1 MVLACPVPSLARGLE
16 SRVLGKQ
23 LFEALPKDLLSVT
36 IEVENGSGQ
45 RVECMPA
52 VELPSGWK
60 PITQDHPFTLEPG
73 GSEVRLV
80 SFFIPSAADTGEYD
94 IQCIFA
100 SKADPSLATRQTIRV
115 TVLPVAGLTVR
126 FVDAPRR
133 VVAGEEYEAAFL
145 VGNAGN
151 QEQRV
156 HVVISSL
163 NDLPA
168 VADRT
173 DFSLGPGAS
182 HQVRVTVRTRE
193 SDRGGFTHRVTCR
206 AEVAGNEETHAMA
219 QSFVEVIPS
228 RARPLEGFHRIP
240 SALRLRQ
247 ALQSVTE
254 TTTAA
259 QLELEGQGSLDEGDL
274 HRVEFLF
281 RGPDTLDK
289 TVLGSRDNYSLRA
302 SSPVYEV
309 VLGDAQYS
317 LTPLTEQFFT
327 ACGAGGT
334 AEYRGLA
341 LKGYYARSRWDEPH
355 MSQAGGAFGYA
366 FPDTARVSFQG
377 LSKDQDDMDDS
388 QSLFTASVELTPMP
402 WMELHVEGGSG
413 TGPDETDSAYLGQIA
428 CSGAWGSA
436 HARYIHAGPDFPGYY
451 QDREL
456 ISLSLSGPITDTV
469 QVNASLDQERGN
481 LDKDQLLQQAPL
493 DLRAQTGLSF
503 RPYRDTTYTL
513 SLYHRRLKDLMDS
526 PEYEYT
532 EYTLRSGMMKNVQ
545 ALSCNLFAEAGARKD
560 LLNDRSDLIYQIS
573 ASAYLRSGQD
583 RTYGAHLRYAHGENS
598 DTGTHR
604 TITAG
609 VSGTGL
615 LRGVTQ
621 VTCGAQVDA
630 YPDSSLGNKYLLSA
644 SARHPAGSEGSLLL
658 KATQTL
664 YDDHD
669 YDQDETTLILEYE
682 HRFGLPVARK
692 AGVSSVSGV
701 VKDALTGAPL
711 GGVLLRLD
719 QETFATGPD
728 GRFAFTS
735 ARPGPA
741 YLSIDASRIGLD
753 RIPACDSPL
762 GLDLEAGTD
771 HPLEI
776 LVTTKAV
783 LTGQVVLHRAAAAG
797 GGVPYELEQAPGVPG
812 PKAQGRELVEAEGL
826 ANILVILTG
835 PGGTVRTLTD
845 TRGRFRF
852 TELRPGAWTLTVDP
866 GNLPA
871 YHAPESAEMHL
882 NLSPGEVKDLTV
894 RVLPQKRRIRIME
907 EGGTVVQPRAP

>member
-1 MVLACPVPSLARGLE
+1 MILSCPCPSHALGLE

-23 LFEALPKDLLSVT
+23 HFDALPKDILSVT
-36 IEVENGSGQ
+36 IEVENNSGQ
-45 RVECMPA
+45 RLECVPA
-52 VELPSGWK
+52 MELPRGWK
-60 PITQDHPFTLEPG
+60 SITQGHPFTLEPG
-73 GSEVRLV
+73 TAEARLV
-80 SFFIPSAADTGEYD
+80 SFFIPSTADAGDYD

-126 FVDAPRR
+126 LVDAPRR

-156 HVVISSL
+156 HMIITSL

-173 DFSLGPGAS
+173 DFTLDPGAS

-206 AEVAGNEETHAMA
+206 AEAAGNEETHAMA

-228 RARPLEGFHRIP
+228 KARPLEGFHRIP
-240 SALRLRQ
+240 SALRIS
-247 ALQSVTE
+247 QSLEADGE
-254 TTTAA
+254 TTTAT
-259 QLELEGQGSLDEGDL
+259 QLELEGQGSIDEQDL

-302 SSPVYEV
+302 SSPVYDV

-334 AEYRGLA
+334 AEYRGLT
-341 LKGYYARSRWDEPH
+341 LKSYYARSRWDEPRR
-355 MSQAGGAFGYA
+355 SQAGGSCGYA
-366 FPDTARVSFQG
+366 FSDTALVSVQG
-377 LSKDQDDMDDS
+377 LSKDQDDMDDDR
-388 QSLFTASVELTPMP
+388 SLFTASAEVTPIP
-402 WMELHVEGGSG
+402 RMELRVEGGSG
-413 TGPDETDSAYLGQIA
+413 KGPDETDSAYLGQIA

-436 HARYIHAGPDFPGYY
+436 RAQYIHAGPDFPGYY

-456 ISLSLSGPITDTV
+456 FSLALSGPITETV
-469 QVNASLDQERGN
+469 QANASFDQERGN
-481 LDKDQLLQQAPL
+481 LDKDELLQQAPL

-503 RPYRDTTYTL
+503 RPHRDTTYTL

-532 EYTLRSGMMKNVQ
+532 EYTLRSGMMRSFQ
-545 ALSCNLFAEAGARKD
+545 ALSCNLFAEAGTRKD

-573 ASAYLRSGQD
+573 ASAYLRSGKEWA
-583 RTYGAHLRYAHGENS
+583 YGAHLRYAHGENS
-598 DTGTHR
+598 DTGTDR

-609 VSGTGL
+609 LSGTGL
-615 LRGVTQ
+615 LCGATL

-630 YPDSSLGNKYLLSA
+630 YPDSSLGNKYLLNV
-644 SARHPAGSEGSLLL
+644 SARHPAWRDGTLLL
-658 KATQTL
+658 RGTQTL
-664 YDDHD
+664 YDEHESN
-669 YDQDETTLILEYE
+669 QDETTFILEYE

-692 AGVSSVSGV
+692 AGVSTVSGV
-701 VKDALTGAPL
+701 VRDDRTGAPL
-711 GGVLLRLD
+711 EGVLLRLD
-719 QETFATGPD
+719 QETFATGPE

-741 YLSIDASRIGLD
+741 YLSIDTSRIGLD
-753 RIPACDSPL
+753 RIPVCESPL
-762 GLDLEAGTD
+762 GLDLEAGAD

-776 LVTTKAV
+776 RVTTKAV

-812 PKAQGRELVEAEGL
+812 LKAPEGELVEAEGL
-826 ANILVILTG
+826 ANVLVIMNG
-835 PGGTVRTLTD
+835 PGGTVRALTD
-845 TRGRFRF
+845 ARGRFRF

-866 GNLPA
+866 GALPA
-871 YHAPESAEMHL
+871 HHAPERAEVPL
-882 NLSPGEVKDLTV
+882 NLVPGEARDMTV
-894 RVLPQKRRIRIME
+894 RVLPQKRRIRIMG
-907 EGGTVVQPRAP
+907 EGGTVIQPREP

>member
-1 MVLACPVPSLARGLE
+1 MILACPCPSHALGLE

-23 LFEALPKDLLSVT
+23 HFDALPKDLLSVT

-45 RVECMPA
+45 TLECVPM
-52 VELPSGWK
+52 VELPRGWK
-60 PITQDHPFTLEPG
+60 PITQDHPFTLMPG
-73 GSEVRLV
+73 ASEVRLV
-80 SFFIPSAADTGEYD
+80 SFFIPSSADAGAHD

-115 TVLPVAGLTVR
+115 TVLPVAGLTVKLA
-126 FVDAPRR
+126 DAPRR

-151 QEQRV
+151 REQRV
-156 HVVISSL
+156 RVVITSL

-219 QSFVEVIPS
+219 QSFVEVIAS

-240 SALRLRQ
+240 SALRLSQSLQ
-247 ALQSVTE
+247 ADGE
-254 TTTAA
+254 TTMAT
-259 QLELEGQGSLDEGDL
+259 QLELEGQGGIDEQDL

-302 SSPVYEV
+302 SSPAYDIVF
-309 VLGDAQYS
+309 GDAQYS
-317 LTPLTEQFFT
+317 LTPLTEQYFT

-334 AEYRGLA
+334 AEYRGLT
-341 LKGYYARSRWDEPH
+341 LKSYYARSRWDEPH
-355 MSQAGGAFGYA
+355 RSQAGGAFGYS
-366 FPDTARVSFQG
+366 FSDTARVSVQG
-377 LSKDQDDMDDS
+377 LNKDQDDMGDD
-388 QSLFTASVELTPMP
+388 QSLFTASVEATPIP

-413 TGPDETDSAYLGQIA
+413 KGLDETDRAFLGQIA

-436 HARYIHAGPDFPGYY
+436 RARYIHAAPDFPGYY

-456 ISLSLSGPITDTV
+456 ISLALSGPITETL
-469 QVNASLDQERGN
+469 QASAALDQERGN
-481 LDKDQLLQQAPL
+481 LNKDELLQQAPL

-503 RPYRDTTYTL
+503 RPHRDTTYTL
-513 SLYHRRLKDLMDS
+513 SLYHRMLKDLMVS

-532 EYTLRSGMMKNVQ
+532 EYTLRSGMMRSFQ

-560 LLNDRSDLIYQIS
+560 LLNDRSDLIYQVS
-573 ASAYLRSGQD
+573 ASAYLRSGQE

-598 DTGTHR
+598 DTGTDR

-609 VSGTGL
+609 VSGTGIL
-615 LRGVTQ
+615 CGVTQ

-630 YPDSSLGNKYLLSA
+630 YPDSSLGNKYLLNA
-644 SARHPAGSEGSLLL
+644 SARHPAWREGTLLL
-658 KATQTL
+658 RATQTL
-664 YDDHD
+664 YDDHNS
-669 YDQDETTLILEYE
+669 DQDETTLILEYE

-692 AGVSSVSGV
+692 SGMSTVSGV
-701 VKDALTGAPL
+701 VKDDRTGAPL

-735 ARPGPA
+735 ARPGSA
-741 YLSIDASRIGLD
+741 YLSVDASRIGLD
-753 RIPACDSPL
+753 RIPVCDNPL
-762 GLDLEAGTD
+762 GLDLEAGAD

-776 LVTTKAV
+776 RVTTKAV

-797 GGVPYELEQAPGVPG
+797 SGVPYELEQAPGVPG
-812 PKAQGRELVEAEGL
+812 LKAQEGELMEAEGL
-826 ANILVILTG
+826 ANVLVSMNG
-835 PGGTVRTLTD
+835 PGGTVRALTD
-845 TRGRFRF
+845 ARGRFRF

-866 GNLPA
+866 GALPA
-871 YHAPESAEMHL
+871 HHAPERAEMPL
-882 NLSPGEVKDLTV
+882 NLGPGEARDVTV
-894 RVLPQKRRIRIME
+894 RVLPQKRRIRVME
-907 EGGTVVQPRAP
+907 EGGTVIQSREP